1 MSAFALD
8 WGVLWVCWE
17 SWSTISES
25 THQWITLYK
34 WCFLISNRFLEVGWL
49 NPRVNAHMV
58 WLGMPTPF
66 SIGDGPSYTP
76 TSIWDVFASHIA
88 LQWTV
93 LLTSWNVGVCYL
105 IFVSH
110 CYFSLPDWK
119 YTGCTITGEPFEG
132 KYWFWD
138 LQGLF
143 HRWNSLVCHHFPYSS
158 KHRSSGK

>member
-76 TSIWDVFASHIA
+76 TSIWDVSASHSFTVDSVVDLLKCGGLLFNICLSLLFFSPRLKIYRLHNHRRA
-88 LQWTV
+88 VWREILGLRPTRIILQMK
-93 LLTSWNVGVCYL
+93 LTGLS
-105 IFVSH
+105 S
-110 CYFSLPDWK
+110 FSL
-119 YTGCTITGEPFEG
+119 
-132 KYWFWD
+132 
-138 LQGLF
+138 L
-143 HRWNSLVCHHFPYSS
+143 
-158 KHRSSGK
+158 